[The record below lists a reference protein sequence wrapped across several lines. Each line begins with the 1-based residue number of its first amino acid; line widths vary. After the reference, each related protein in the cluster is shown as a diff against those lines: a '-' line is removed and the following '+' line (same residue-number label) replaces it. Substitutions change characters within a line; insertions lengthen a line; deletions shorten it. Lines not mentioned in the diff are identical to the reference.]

1 MLCNFTSKLRDP
13 NNIYQIN
20 ISWKYFYSRPHFA
33 KGSKKST
40 KWKTK
45 SPTYPFLLLIQ
56 RIQVATGSTTPNMT
70 AVFLARRNDKF
81 IEIKTNLS
89 RKTLYR
95 TKQKSICLGFSF
107 SNRDNV
113 RDPNQFRRE
122 RQSHSLKRW
131 FFFKNRLIHFH
142 TNSTR
147 VIRTSN
153 WNKSSW
159 IHKALSTSFPQCLVD
174 QIQVQKL
181 LLLPQIRCLI
191 TIRLES
197 SVIDIDSNIR

>member
-1 MLCNFTSKLRDP
+1 MKD
-13 NNIYQIN
+13 Q
-20 ISWKYFYSRPHFA
+20 
-33 KGSKKST
+33 KSYI
-40 KWKTK
+40 
-45 SPTYPFLLLIQ
+45 PVPLLIQ
-56 RIQVATGSTTPNMT
+56 HIQVATGSTSPNTT
-70 AVFLARRNDKF
+70 AIFVARTNDKF

-95 TKQKSICLGFSF
+95 TKQKSICLGFNF
-107 SNRDNV
+107 SNRDIV

-122 RQSHSLKRW
+122 RQSQSLKRW

-147 VIRTSN
+147 VIRTSY

-159 IHKALSTSFPQCLVD
+159 IHMALSAWFPQCLVD

-197 SVIDIDSNIR
+197 SVIDIDSNITDNTLYVISLYISEWIYTLASLVECSFTK